1 MKVKEKLDEPPVM
14 GSPSHGRYQN
24 GIPASISW
32 DSKRFPTS
40 YWDNYPVG
48 SVRPALAEYYS
59 EALTKTTHLFVPP
72 AYAGVS
78 RIEYDCSVD
87 KQKMNYCY
95 HSSNK
100 LVNLPISYKIGNI
113 YSPTYITVEPL
124 FRYGMYGTPRDALYF
139 VDDVD
144 RRARSNRAY
153 WTMQPKF
160 QGHIDSMNFL
170 LELKDFTGLLRQFR
184 SLLNTNF
191 YKFRRSFERN
201 WKKESLVG
209 SVGDVTGSLSS
220 TWLSFVLNWQPLLSD
235 IADIGENLMTQVE
248 AAQNKFHADG
258 EFGTIMRYSED
269 VERIDERV
277 GSGKTF
283 TDVLSTGR
291 FRKNKF
297 TAVMHMKYDYDMRT
311 PLSAFLKFWGLGGSV
326 STLWNA
332 TRLSFVVD
340 YFVKIGKAISA
351 MEIDENVSNVRS
363 LKYCESYKSEDSS
376 GLFFNASGTS
386 RLQESLISGAPF
398 QGSQLISGYQAR
410 SYIRMPCVP
419 SKGLYI
425 PLTKLPSTKQ
435 GITMLALTR
444 SMLG

>member
-1 MKVKEKLDEPPVM
+1 MKVKEKLDEPPFM
-14 GSPSHGRYQN
+14 GFPGDGMYCLTST
-24 GIPASISW
+24 SW
-32 DSKRFPTS
+32 NSKRFPTT
-40 YWDNYPVG
+40 YRENVPVG
-48 SVRPALAEYYS
+48 SVQPSLAEYYS
-59 EALTKTTHLFVPP
+59 EALGKLSHRIVPP
-72 AYAGVS
+72 KYAGVS
-78 RIEYDCSVD
+78 RIEYDCSVN

-95 HSSNK
+95 HNSNR
-100 LVNLPISYKIGNI
+100 LVNLPISYKLGNL
-113 YSPTYITVEPL
+113 YTPTYTYVAPL
-124 FRYGMYGTPRDALYF
+124 YRYGMSGTPRSALYY

-184 SLLNTNF
+184 SLLNLNF
-191 YKFRRSFERN
+191 HKFRRSFERTCR
-201 WKKESLVG
+201 KETLAG
-209 SVGDVTGSLSS
+209 SVGDATGALSS
-220 TWLSFVLNWQPLLSD
+220 TWLSFVLQWQPLLND
-235 IADIGENLMTQVE
+235 IADIGNNLMSQVE

-269 VERIDERV
+269 VETIDERV
-277 GSGKTF
+277 DSGENF
-283 TDVLSTGR
+283 TDVLSKGR

-297 TAVMHMKYDYDMRT
+297 TAVMHMKYDYDMRS
-311 PLSAFLKFWGLGGSV
+311 PLSAFLKFWGLKGSV

-340 YFVKIGKAISA
+340 YFIKIGKAISA

-376 GLFFNASGTS
+376 GLFFNASGTK
-386 RLQESLISGAPF
+386 RLKESLISGAPF